1 MKAPALD
8 YAVLQQAADWFA
20 TLSGG
25 AVSEPQR
32 QAWRLWLAASPE
44 HAAAWQRVEAIS
56 GQFERVPGD
65 RRRAAGQ
72 ALSAAGSSRR
82 RAIGMLALLCGG
94 GLLALATARRG
105 TLQAW
110 AANQRTATGEVRE
123 TRLAD
128 GTQLW
133 LNTNSAADI
142 DYSASLRRVQVLR
155 GEVLLESAHDTLV
168 PARPLVV
175 DSQQGR
181 MRALGTRFS
190 VRQGEGYTQLSVF
203 DGAVQISPVQGAAQ
217 QVISAGQQVRFTAA
231 GIGAVQAAEPGRQ
244 AWSHGVLLADNRRL
258 DDFIAELAEYTPGYL
273 GCDPQ
278 IADLRLVGAY
288 PLADREKIFAALQSS
303 LPVRIRHRTPWW
315 TVVEPRTDA

>member
-56 GQFERVPGD
+56 GQFERLPTD

-94 GLLALATARRG
+94 GLLALATARRS
-105 TLQAW
+105 TLQSW
-110 AANQRTATGEVRE
+110 AANERTTTGEVRE

-133 LNTNSAADI
+133 LNSNSAADI
-142 DYSASLRRVQVLR
+142 DYSASLRRVRLFR

-181 MRALGTRFS
+181 MHALGTRFS
-190 VRQGEGYTQLSVF
+190 VRQGDGYTQLSVF
-203 DGAVQISPVQGAAQ
+203 DGAVQINAAQ
-217 QVISAGQQVRFTAA
+217 VITAGQQVRFT
-231 GIGAVQAAEPGRQ
+231 GTRIGDVQAAEPGRQ
-244 AWSHGVLLADNRRL
+244 AWSKGVLLADNMRL
-258 DDFIAELAEYTPGYL
+258 EDFIAELADYTPGYL
-273 GCDPQ
+273 GCDPR

-288 PLADREKIFAALQSS
+288 PLADPEKIFAALQSS
-303 LPVRIRHRTPWW
+303 LPVRITRRTPWW
-315 TVVEPRTDA
+315 TTVEPV

>member
-1 MKAPALD
+1 MKVPALD

-56 GQFERVPGD
+56 GQFERLPTD

-94 GLLALATARRG
+94 GLLALATARRS
-105 TLQAW
+105 TLQGW
-110 AANQRTATGEVRE
+110 AANERTTTGEVRE

-133 LNTNSAADI
+133 LNSNSAADI
-142 DYSASLRRVQVLR
+142 DYSVGLRRVQLFR

-181 MRALGTRFS
+181 MHALGTRFS
-190 VRQGEGYTQLSVF
+190 VRQGDGYTQLSVF
-203 DGAVQISPVQGAAQ
+203 DGAVQINAS
-217 QVISAGQQVRFTAA
+217 QVITAGQQVRFTAIS
-231 GIGAVQAAEPGRQ
+231 IGDVQAAEPGRQ
-244 AWSHGVLLADNRRL
+244 AWSKGVLLADNMRL
-258 DDFIAELAEYTPGYL
+258 EDFIAELADYTPGYL
-273 GCDPQ
+273 GCDPR

-303 LPVRIRHRTPWW
+303 LPVRINHRAPWW
-315 TVVEPRTDA
+315 TRVEPNDASP

>member
-1 MKAPALD
+1 MKVQALD
-8 YAVLQQAADWFA
+8 YAVLQQAAEWFA

-25 AVSEPQR
+25 AVSEHQR

-56 GQFERVPGD
+56 GQFERLPSE

-82 RAIGMLALLCGG
+82 RAIGMLALLCGA
-94 GLLALATARRG
+94 GLLSLASARRS
-105 TLQAW
+105 TLHAW
-110 AANQRTATGEVRE
+110 VATQRTATGEVRE

-133 LNTNSAADI
+133 LNSNSAADI
-142 DYSASLRRVQVLR
+142 DYNATLRRVQLWR
-155 GEVLLESAHDTLV
+155 GEVLIESAHDTLQ

-190 VRQGEGYTQLSVF
+190 VRQGDGFTTLSVF
-203 DGAVQISPVQGAAQ
+203 DGAVEISPAQ
-217 QVISAGQQVRFTAA
+217 SSTRQVINAGQQVRYSAVA
-231 GIGAVQAAEPGRQ
+231 IGPVQAAEAGRQ
-244 AWSHGVLLADNRRL
+244 AWSKGVLLADNTRL
-258 DDFIAELAEYTPGYL
+258 ADFIAELADYTPGYL
-273 GCDPQ
+273 GCDPR

-303 LPVRIRHRTPWW
+303 LPVRVSRLTPWW
-315 TVVEPRTDA
+315 ITVEPL

>member
-8 YAVLQQAADWFA
+8 FAVLQQAADWFA

-56 GQFERVPGD
+56 GQFERLPSE

-94 GLLALATARRG
+94 GLLALATARRSS
-105 TLQAW
+105 LQAW
-110 AANQRTATGEVRE
+110 VASERTAIGDVRE

-133 LNTNSAADI
+133 LNSNSAADI
-142 DYSASLRRVQVLR
+142 DYTANLRRVQLFR
-155 GEVLLESAHDTLV
+155 GEVLIDSAHDTLV

-190 VRQGEGYTQLSVF
+190 VRQGDGYTQLSVF
-203 DGAVQISPVQGAAQ
+203 EGAVEITQAPALAPH
-217 QVISAGQQVRFTAA
+217 VINAGQQVRFSADGVAA
-231 GIGAVQAAEPGRQ
+231 VHAAEPGRQ
-244 AWSHGVLLADNRRL
+244 AWSKGVLLADNMRL
-258 DDFIAELAEYTPGYL
+258 EDFIAELADYTPGYL
-273 GCDPQ
+273 GCDPR

-303 LPVRIRHRTPWW
+303 LPVRVSRRTPWW
-315 TVVEPRTDA
+315 ITVEPN

>member
-72 ALSAAGSSRR
+72 ALSVAGSSRR

-105 TLQAW
+105 PLQAW
-110 AANQRTATGEVRE
+110 VANQRTATGEVRE
-123 TRLAD
+123 TLLAD

-142 DYSASLRRVQVLR
+142 DYTANLRRVQVLR

-175 DSQQGR
+175 DSEQGR

-190 VRQGEGYTQLSVF
+190 VRQGDGYTQLSVF
-203 DGAVQISPVQGAAQ
+203 DGAVQINAAQ
-217 QVISAGQQVRFTAA
+217 VITAGQQVRFTATS
-231 GIGAVQAAEPGRQ
+231 IGQVQAAEPGRQ
-244 AWSHGVLLADNRRL
+244 AWSKGVLLADNMRL
-258 DDFIAELAEYTPGYL
+258 DDFIAALAEYTPGYL

-303 LPVRIRHRTPWW
+303 LPVRINHRAPWW
-315 TVVEPRTDA
+315 TTVEPLTDR